1 MDIFW
6 NVVIAAGV
14 VAVLLLV
21 LRFFMER
28 SPIEADDDEYN
39 GW

>member
-6 NVVIAAGV
+6 NLLIAAGV

-28 SPIEADDDEYN
+28 PATESDDDEYN

>member
-1 MDIFW
+1 MDIFY
-6 NVVIAAGV
+6 NLLIAAGV

-28 SPIEADDDEYN
+28 PISESDDEYD

>member
-1 MDIFW
+1 MDLFY
-6 NVVIAAGV
+6 NVLIAAGA

-28 SPIEADDDEYN
+28 PASEADDEYD

>member
-1 MDIFW
+1 MDIFY
-6 NVVIAAGV
+6 NVLIAAGV

-28 SPIEADDDEYN
+28 PANETDDEYD